1 MILRFSIPLFF
12 VVLVSAGLADD
23 ARSTLRVGSDAV
35 EPGKWIH
42 VAAVKR
48 RARLALYV
56 DGEEK
61 ASATIPAEVY
71 SEAANVALGGNPS
84 FTGNEHLAASMAD
97 FALYA
102 RALSPEEIRK
112 LVR

>member
-48 RARLALYV
+48 GARLALYV

-61 ASATIPAEVY
+61 ASATTPAEVY
-71 SEAANVALGGNPS
+71 SEAGERRPRRQSQLHGKRAPRGEHGGLRTLREGP
-84 FTGNEHLAASMAD
+84 L
-97 FALYA
+97 
-102 RALSPEEIRK
+102 P
-112 LVR
+112 